1 MHRYDV
7 WISALFEEMKSY
19 VRMASLAGK
28 VEGRY
33 VSASKA
39 A

>member
-19 VRMASLAGK
+19 GRMPSLAGK

-33 VSASKA
+33 VPASGA
-39 A
+39 P